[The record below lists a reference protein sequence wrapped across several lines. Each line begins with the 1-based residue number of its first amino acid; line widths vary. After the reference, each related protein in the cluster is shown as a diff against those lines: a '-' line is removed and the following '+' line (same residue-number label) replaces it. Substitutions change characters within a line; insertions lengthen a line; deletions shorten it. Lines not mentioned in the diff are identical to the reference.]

1 MLGVKLFNF
10 SPGFQIYHWNLN
22 TYILEKKFIK
32 SIRNKAGPQTE
43 NVENQKVNTD
53 YFLFEFVKSDQ
64 TVDYFGKNRQII
76 NYLPT

>member
-53 YFLFEFVKSDQ
+53 FFIRICKEWANSWQFWKK
-64 TVDYFGKNRQII
+64 TGK
-76 NYLPT
+76 